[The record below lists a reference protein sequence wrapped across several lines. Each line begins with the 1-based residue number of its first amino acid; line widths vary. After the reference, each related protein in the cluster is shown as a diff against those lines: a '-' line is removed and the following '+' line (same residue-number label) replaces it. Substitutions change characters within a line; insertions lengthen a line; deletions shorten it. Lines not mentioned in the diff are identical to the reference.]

1 MRKNL
6 LTHICALCALSFI
19 PSSVMAEVLFSESF
33 DGLEEGRLSKGAW
46 SSGTILSDGWYTNGG
61 PSTFRQVAADA
72 QLTYSGYCSATSGKA
87 ITTSG
92 NNQKDYILFATGKQK
107 TSLSAGQKYYMSFLF
122 NATALNTSDNAKTGA
137 ASYAYIA
144 GLLTSASNTGIA
156 YTQGIVQVKTKSD
169 NSKFYFGI
177 RKKNESTVY
186 GTTEFSL
193 NQTYLVVVEYNVV
206 DGTQNDV
213 VNLYINPD
221 KENPAA
227 EVSTSSQTY
236 ASSYADATA
245 FVGVGLLS
253 GAQSPTGTVTDELKV
268 ATSWDDLWEA
278 GGDTPEPEPEPDPI
292 PVPSPVASSITVN
305 SATISW
311 DEVENADSY
320 VLQWKKNG
328 TSYGEE
334 IAINKDVRS
343 YDLSNLVENT
353 KYYVQVKT
361 VIGAN
366 SSDFAEIDFTT
377 TAEPAFITYQGT
389 TFTKYDVTNDLP
401 SVGERFIARNIVFST
416 DVNITGDLKLCLNG
430 YSIFTYT
437 HRIIVKNGATLTIY
451 NNKGDGQILG
461 GVVASSWLDLGGVI
475 KVEDGGTLII
485 REGAIENIADDE
497 DGSYAVNN
505 LGTLVISGA
514 PSLIGNSASIYLT
527 SGKMITLEE
536 GKPLTNTTPYSVNS
550 PGQLFTSGWSA
561 CMGDATPSTYFSSAK
576 SGFSKVL
583 AGKNELYL
591 VHSGTLSLSE
601 NNDNASIIGGVV
613 GGSTD
618 DILMDRVFTDT
629 QYNTICLPFALTN
642 GQLEQIFGSGYDLQ
656 EFSYSA
662 LDGDVLNLHFNARTD
677 LEAGKPYLIWPT
689 QEVEDILRNGAD
701 ITAAEPVD
709 QTSDPNISFHG
720 VYSPTELEGGNKN
733 LLFLGAENELFYPAS
748 TANIKGFR
756 AYFELK
762 GAAQKA
768 AKRARIVKKEDS
780 ATGIDQITNDKSPMT
795 NKIIKDG
802 QLLILRDNKTYN
814 VIGQMVK

>member
-1 MRKNL
+1 MRKHL
-6 LTHICALCALSFI
+6 LTLFCALCALSFI
-19 PSSVMAEVLFSESF
+19 TSSVMAEVLFSESF
-33 DGLEEGRLSKGAW
+33 DSREDGTLAKDTW
-46 SSGTILSDGWYTNGG
+46 SSGSIAKDNCWHTYSAGT
-61 PSTFRQVAADA
+61 TRTAVVAT
-72 QLTYSGYCSATSGKA
+72 QLTYTDYCST
-87 ITTSG
+87 
-92 NNQKDYILFATGKQK
+92 ATGKSANYTANHGK
-107 TSLSAGQKYYMSFLF
+107 ENILFEDAHALSAGNKVYMAFLLKV
-122 NATALNTSDNAKTGA
+122 TTLS
-137 ASYAYIA
+137 S
-144 GLLTSASNTGIA
+144 SASAESSTNPSNALMALRINDSGTGNAALHSRVLIKKVNA
-156 YTQGIVQVKTKSD
+156 STYNLGI
-169 NSKFYFGI
+169 I
-177 RKKNESTVY
+177 RVGETPSSASFASTNLST
-186 GTTEFSL
+186 G
-193 NQTYLVVVEYNVV
+193 NTYLVVAEYNCIS
-206 DGTQNDV
+206 GNTNDI
-213 VNLYINPD
+213 VNLYINPT
-221 KENPAA
+221 KA
-227 EVSTSSQTY
+227 SQTIAVSSTNSGT
-236 ASSYADATA
+236 ASADATQ
-245 FVGVGLLS
+245 FVGLALWTS
-253 GAQSPTGTVTDELKV
+253 GNTPTNANIDEIKV
-268 ATSWDDLWEA
+268 ATSWADLWED

-292 PVPSPVASSITVN
+292 PAPSPVASSITVN

-328 TSYGEE
+328 TFYGEE
-334 IAINKDVRS
+334 IAIDKDVRS

-377 TAEPAFITYQGT
+377 TAEPAFITYQGI

-514 PSLIGNSASIYLT
+514 PSLIGNSASIYLA

-550 PGQLFTSGWSA
+550 PGQLFTSGWST

-601 NNDNASIIGGVV
+601 NNDNASIIGGAV

-656 EFSYSA
+656 EFSYSE

-762 GAAQKA
+762 GAAKLSA
-768 AKRARIVKKEDS
+768 PKARIVKKQDS
-780 ATGIDQITNDKSPMT
+780 ATGIENQMVNGKCG
-795 NKIIKDG
+795 NHKFLKDG
-802 QLLILRDNKTYN
+802 QLYILREGKMYN
-814 VIGQMVK
+814 VLGMEK

>member
-6 LTHICALCALSFI
+6 LTHICALCALAFI
-19 PSSVMAEVLFSESF
+19 PSSVMAEVLLHESF
-33 DGLEEGRLSKGAW
+33 NQATETLATNDNV
-46 SSGTILSDGWYTNGG
+46 SSGEIAASGWTNINFSGNIYMSSTNLS
-61 PSTFRQVAADA
+61 
-72 QLTYSGYCSATSGKA
+72 YSGYKSTADVTGGSAEYKTAFAKRAATPLSASVSSGSLYMAGIVK
-87 ITTSG
+87 ISG
-92 NNQKDYILFATGKQK
+92 MKSGGKDYLWALGVGTS
-107 TSLSAGQKYYMSFLF
+107 SLSLGANQYARPYVMQSGDGFKFGIAKLDETST
-122 NATALNTSDNAKTGA
+122 ATYIDYT
-137 ASYAYIA
+137 ASEYAY
-144 GLLTSASNTGIA
+144 G
-156 YTQGIVQVKTKSD
+156 
-169 NSKFYFGI
+169 
-177 RKKNESTVY
+177 
-186 GTTEFSL
+186 
-193 NQTYLVVVEYNVV
+193 TYLIVVEYTWVEGV
-206 DGTQNDV
+206 KNDV
-213 VNLYINPD
+213 IKMYINPTKGAKPESATCVPKPTQASNKND
-221 KENPAA
+221 
-227 EVSTSSQTY
+227 
-236 ASSYADATA
+236 ASS
-245 FVGVGLLS
+245 FGSVLLYS
-253 GAQSPTGTVTDELKV
+253 SNTSQAACLIDELKV
-268 ATSWDDLWEA
+268 TTSWDELWEK
-278 GGDTPEPEPEPDPI
+278 GGDTPTPEPDPLT
-292 PVPSPVASSITVN
+292 PPSPSASSITVN

-334 IAINKDVRS
+334 IAIDKDVRS

-377 TAEPAFITYQGT
+377 TAEPAFITYQGI

-401 SVGERFIARNIVFST
+401 SFGERFIARNIVFST

-430 YSIFTYT
+430 YSIFTNI

-601 NNDNASIIGGVV
+601 NNDNASIIGGAV

-618 DILMDRVFTDT
+618 DVLMDRVFTDT

-656 EFSYSA
+656 EFSYSE

-709 QTSDPNISFHG
+709 QTSDANISFHG
-720 VYSPTELEGGNKN
+720 TYAPTELEGGNKN
-733 LLFLGAENELFYPAS
+733 LLFLGADNELFWPES
-748 TANIKGFR
+748 TGNLKGFR
-756 AYFELK
+756 AYFEVK

-780 ATGIDQITNDKSPMT
+780 ATGIDQITNDKSPIT